1 MALCGRGGGRSALTS
16 AFVGGGARRPGPERQ
31 LGVLRPPAFGLWP
44 EARPRVFPGWQTA
57 PGGREVAVWPCAGA
71 VEAGVSLPVE
81 APGARAQRGSWASCA
96 PPAFGLWP
104 EAQPRVLAAVV
115 DEQWGGGSAALGLWA
130 PACGQWGPWATS
142 PQRRHGLVTCAIYP
156 CALAGPGQGQGYVGA
171 RVRVTFRVRVRWIGT
186 AARSLDPIL
195 LHPGK
200 SWILT
205 SRK

>member
-1 MALCGRGGGRSALTS
+1 MCGSGGGRWALTS
-16 AFVGGGARRPGPERQ
+16 AFSGGGARRPGPERQ

-44 EARPRVFPGWQTA
+44 EARPRA
-57 PGGREVAVWPCAGA
+57 
-71 VEAGVSLPVE
+71 
-81 APGARAQRGSWASCA
+81 
-96 PPAFGLWP
+96 
-104 EAQPRVLAAVV
+104 LAAVV

-156 CALAGPGQGQGYVGA
+156 CALAGPGQGQGYAGA
-171 RVRVTFRVRVRWIGT
+171 RVRVTFRWIGT

-200 SWILT
+200 ELDTHIPGMSWKPRQKLCHIFT
-205 SRK
+205 SIGVDGWNVLKPATLPF

>member
-1 MALCGRGGGRSALTS
+1 MEQEKIPHPFPLAPSTAKGIPRLRHGARWASGVHLALCGACGGEAAAA

-71 VEAGVSLPVE
+71 VEAGVPSLRLLSVE
-81 APGARAQRGSWASCA
+81 PSETKRAGHLCDL
-96 PPAFGLWP
+96 P
-104 EAQPRVLAAVV
+104 
-115 DEQWGGGSAALGLWA
+115 ALG
-130 PACGQWGPWATS
+130 
-142 PQRRHGLVTCAIYP
+142 
-156 CALAGPGQGQGYVGA
+156 GPGQGQGYAGA
-171 RVRVTFRVRVRWIGT
+171 RVRVTFRWIGT

-205 SRK
+205 SRE